1 MPPKPKEDKVQIK
14 SFKDGSSNW
23 FCNYAHYHLNEV
35 GELIW
40 CSGEVDKEELRTSLL
55 AFLRRNKK
63 SYSPRQQSIFETEER
78 EWSTLAFGKYNG
90 RKIDEV
96 KDIEPKYL
104 RWVYENSADK
114 NLVQEIKELLK
125 IK

>member
-78 EWSTLAFGKYNG
+78 EWSTLTFGKYNG
-90 RKIDEV
+90 RKIDGV

>member
-78 EWSTLAFGKYNG
+78 EWSTLTFGKYNG